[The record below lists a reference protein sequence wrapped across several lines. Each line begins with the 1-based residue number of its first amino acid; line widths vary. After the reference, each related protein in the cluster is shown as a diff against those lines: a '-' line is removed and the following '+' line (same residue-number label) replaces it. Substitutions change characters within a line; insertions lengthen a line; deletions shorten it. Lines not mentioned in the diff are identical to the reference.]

1 MFFLGQIYLL
11 YCYLLS
17 TWIIRRSRE
26 WKTSVTRF
34 GEISPLWNILKVF
47 RQFFLKTFSIWQ
59 NFEPTLA
66 NSFAIGQIKGQILKN
81 IRSIWS
87 HCLFPN
93 LLSQNEWGR
102 SLFGCQRSDILCCFF
117 DDLWIGT
124 ETRRDPPC
132 RRTTNKSKKMLSKIG
147 KNSSSACNSGH
158 VPTCQPTYI
167 PTYKPT

>member
-1 MFFLGQIYLL
+1 MFFLGQFYLL

-66 NSFAIGQIKGQILKN
+66 NSFANWSNKRPN
-81 IRSIWS
+81 IEKYSKHLVTLLVPKLVISKWVGKVSLWLPKIW
-87 HCLFPN
+87 HFMLLFWWPVN
-93 LLSQNEWGR
+93 R
-102 SLFGCQRSDILCCFF
+102 YRD
-117 DDLWIGT
+117 
-124 ETRRDPPC
+124 ETRSP
-132 RRTTNKSKKMLSKIG
+132 LSKNDEQKQ
-147 KNSSSACNSGH
+147 KNVVKNRE
-158 VPTCQPTYI
+158 
-167 PTYKPT
+167 K